1 MKKALLI
8 GIDYINNP
16 KASLRGCINDIITTR
31 NMLIDAYDYE
41 SENITILR
49 DDFGDF
55 LQPTRTNI
63 LTELNW
69 LATNSE
75 NLEEIWFH
83 YSGHGS
89 QLQSQNFEM
98 KDIIVPVNYE
108 EEGCIYDSELLDI
121 IRKIKCRIIM
131 VFDCCHSGS
140 ICDMPWSFEYTDT
153 NAEKYSRIQI
163 NNIVLENQNVY
174 VLSSCRD
181 NESSA
186 DSSNNLDQA
195 VGAFS
200 NAFVECL
207 RKSHHNINILELY
220 VNICEFLIENG
231 YTQNPLFSTSNM
243 KPNFVI
249 NKNSCK

>member
-8 GIDYINNP
+8 GIDYINNS
-16 KASLRGCINDIITTR
+16 KALLRGCINDIITTR

-63 LTELNW
+63 LIQFN
-69 LATNSE
+69 
-75 NLEEIWFH
+75 NLVASSKDLDEIWVH

-89 QLQSQNFEM
+89 LLQTQNSEM
-98 KDIIVPVNYE
+98 KNIIVPVNYE
-108 EEGCIYDSELLDI
+108 EEGCIFESELLQAI
-121 IRKIKCRIIM
+121 QKIKCRIIL

-140 ICDMPWSFEYTDT
+140 ICDMPWSFEYTYA
-153 NAEKYSRIQI
+153 NVKKYNRIQI

-174 VLSSCRD
+174 ILSSSRD
-181 NESSA
+181 NENSA

-207 RKSHHNINILELY
+207 RKSHHNISILELY
-220 VNICEFLIENG
+220 INICEFLIENG
-231 YTQNPLFSTSNM
+231 YAQNPLFSTSNM
-243 KPNFVI
+243 EPNFVI